1 MLRQSVMSGSNAGR
15 DDVLIFLFLN
25 FPYLFHSGMAPR
37 ATSRMA
43 GRVMLACE
51 VIAAAVRSRIDKDVM
66 DMPVTSRHRSSFGAL
81 LRDWRLQRRSS
92 QLALATEARISI
104 RHLSFLET
112 GRAQPSREMVHRLA
126 HVLDVPLGEQNALLV
141 AAGFAPIYGERELS
155 APELEHVRRAL
166 EFILRQQEPYPAIV
180 MDGGWN
186 IIMRNDAAQR
196 IFGLFRPLTNEG
208 RAQALNGMRT
218 VFHPQGIRQF
228 MVNWEGMAGP
238 LIQMLH
244 REAASGTNS
253 AAADLRDELLA
264 YSGVPAPCKLADP
277 HAPVQPVLTMRLK
290 KDGASV
296 SFFST
301 MTALAL
307 PRDIMLEQLRIE
319 CFYPADDATEET
331 ARRLA
336 ARQTRKPGVKQVIE
350 RGRVAAILVRKRAKS
365 ARAVRRKGVGQDKST
380 GG

>member
-1 MLRQSVMSGSNAGR
+1 
-15 DDVLIFLFLN
+15 
-25 FPYLFHSGMAPR
+25 
-37 ATSRMA
+37 
-43 GRVMLACE
+43 
-51 VIAAAVRSRIDKDVM
+51 
-66 DMPVTSRHRSSFGAL
+66 MPVTSRHRSSFGAI
-81 LRDWRLQRRSS
+81 LRDWRLQRRAS

-141 AAGFAPIYGERELS
+141 AAGYAPTYGERELS

-180 MDGGWN
+180 MDGRWD

-196 IFGLFRPLTNEG
+196 IFGLFRPSTNEG

-228 MVNWEGMAGP
+228 LVNWEEMAGP

-253 AAADLRDELLA
+253 TAADLRDELLA
-264 YSGVPAPCKLADP
+264 YPGVPAPWKLADP
-277 HAPVQPVLTMRLK
+277 YTPVQPVHAMRLK
-290 KDGASV
+290 KDGVSV

-301 MTALAL
+301 MTVLAS
-307 PRDIMLEQLRIE
+307 PRDITLQQLRIE

-336 ARQTRKPGVKQVIE
+336 ALQARKPGAKQVTE
-350 RGRVAAILVRKRAKS
+350 RGQVAATSVRKRAKS
-365 ARAVRRKGVGQDKST
+365 AGAVRGKGVGQDKSI

>member
-1 MLRQSVMSGSNAGR
+1 
-15 DDVLIFLFLN
+15 
-25 FPYLFHSGMAPR
+25 
-37 ATSRMA
+37 
-43 GRVMLACE
+43 
-51 VIAAAVRSRIDKDVM
+51 
-66 DMPVTSRHRSSFGAL
+66 
-81 LRDWRLQRRSS
+81 
-92 QLALATEARISI
+92 
-104 RHLSFLET
+104 
-112 GRAQPSREMVHRLA
+112 
-126 HVLDVPLGEQNALLV
+126 
-141 AAGFAPIYGERELS
+141 
-155 APELEHVRRAL
+155 
-166 EFILRQQEPYPAIV
+166 

-244 REAASGTNS
+244 REATSGTNS